1 MMPVFYPQYFQVPY
15 VPYSQVPPVP
25 YSKCPEC
32 GSIVRSDMLQAA
44 KQNVQQP
51 IDYVSIYEKDKS
63 RDKEGFEPTREF
75 VRYKDS
81 RIKGEPV
88 KFPVVL
94 SKDRKATSYDQG
106 AKAKGLNLQL
116 YQHGMKLF
124 QTYTIQKDGSCDIEE
139 RLSLI
144 TPCTSSIILPD
155 CSHKKSFP
163 SGTITQE
170 MLDKNNYTVE
180 DIENALKG
188 KAYTIKESQK
198 L

>member
-106 AKAKGLNLQL
+106 AKAKGLNPQL

-139 RLSLI
+139 RLSHI
-144 TPCTSSIILPD
+144 TPCTFNIIPPD
-155 CSHKKSFP
+155 YSHKKSFP
-163 SGTITQE
+163 AGTITQE